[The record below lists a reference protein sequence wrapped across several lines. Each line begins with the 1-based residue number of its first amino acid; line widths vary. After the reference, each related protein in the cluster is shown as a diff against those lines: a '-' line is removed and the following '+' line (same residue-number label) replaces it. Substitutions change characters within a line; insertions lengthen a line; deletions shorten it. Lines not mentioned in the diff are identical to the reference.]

1 MIGGPRTCQHL
12 RSSHPAIC
20 AHRWSKTNLSTP
32 ALARSVQ
39 SPKGVRFDPTA
50 QLSLGNPA
58 TKQQERL
65 PASDRIGS
73 PTLCSTS
80 YSTDSEECAACGRPL
95 TGKALL
101 WWSKLER
108 HSQQHR
114 QSRLRHCC
122 SPTAHSTSASTGH
135 TSSQP
140 HSRSTAVKAGRS
152 ADVTNKLLRDS
163 DLSSI
168 SDKDSDQPPEA
179 GIVSE
184 GPANSTTSQTS
195 GAASQVSAA
204 LASPR
209 TALFPA
215 KEQGNIK
222 DSWST
227 LMRWSKVFKK
237 DQNGVV
243 HVLDKTDKVVVF
255 GGGSFGTAMGVA
267 LARQKSTLGV
277 SLLLRDAYICRDIN
291 SLHTNTRY
299 LPDLML
305 PSNVTATTSVA
316 EAIAG
321 ARYAVHALP
330 VQHSRAFL
338 TSIKDLL
345 PHDVPIISVS
355 KGLEVGTGKM
365 MSELIVDVLGR
376 KHPSVFMSGPSFAKE
391 VMTLQPTGVVAA
403 SKDPK
408 LAREIQQLFAS
419 PYMRVN
425 TTTDVTGVEICGALK
440 NVLAIAAGI
449 VEGLDLG
456 HNAMAALVAQ
466 GCAEIRWL
474 AEKMGAKPSTVSG
487 LSGLG
492 DIMLTCYGSLSR
504 NRTVGVRLGAGESLN
519 DILSSSRQV
528 AEGVSTAG
536 VVVTLARKYRVKLP
550 VLTAVAQVLNGHL
563 NAKEAVY
570 EIMNLPQIE
579 ER

>member
-1 MIGGPRTCQHL
+1 MAAGAGRTL
-12 RSSHPAIC
+12 
-20 AHRWSKTNLSTP
+20 
-32 ALARSVQ
+32 
-39 SPKGVRFDPTA
+39 
-50 QLSLGNPA
+50 
-58 TKQQERL
+58 
-65 PASDRIGS
+65 S
-73 PTLCSTS
+73 PTN
-80 YSTDSEECAACGRPL
+80 
-95 TGKALL
+95 K
-101 WWSKLER
+101 
-108 HSQQHR
+108 
-114 QSRLRHCC
+114 
-122 SPTAHSTSASTGH
+122 
-135 TSSQP
+135 
-140 HSRSTAVKAGRS
+140 RSNSVKAGRPTDGS
-152 ADVTNKLLRDS
+152 NKLLRDS
-163 DLSSI
+163 DIPSLS
-168 SDKDSDQPPEA
+168 DEDSDQPPEA
-179 GIVSE
+179 GIISE
-184 GPANSTTSQTS
+184 ASVTHVQAPS
-195 GAASQVSAA
+195 GNAASKAAASASQA
-204 LASPR
+204 SPAYASPR
-209 TALFPA
+209 TVLYPA

-222 DSWST
+222 DSWQT

-237 DQNGVV
+237 DQNGV

-267 LARQKSTLGV
+267 LARQKSTLNV

-305 PSNVTATTSVA
+305 PTNVTATTSVA

-338 TSIKDLL
+338 TSIKDIL

-365 MSELIVDVLGR
+365 MSELVVDVLGR
-376 KHPSVFMSGPSFAKE
+376 KHPCVFMSGPSFAKE

-408 LAREIQQLFAS
+408 LAREVQQLFAS

-474 AEKMGAKPSTVSG
+474 AEKMGAKSSTVSG

-504 NRTVGVRLGAGESLN
+504 NRTVGVRLGAGESLH

-536 VVVTLARKYRVKLP
+536 VVVTLARKYRVNLP

>member
-80 YSTDSEECAACGRPL
+80 YSTNSEECAACGRPL

-299 LPDLML
+299 LPVSHNKICIMANAQWLCISAGSQLGQKRHLCFSL
-305 PSNVTATTSVA
+305 PETSSSNA
-316 EAIAG
+316 
-321 ARYAVHALP
+321 
-330 VQHSRAFL
+330 
-338 TSIKDLL
+338 
-345 PHDVPIISVS
+345 
-355 KGLEVGTGKM
+355 
-365 MSELIVDVLGR
+365 
-376 KHPSVFMSGPSFAKE
+376 
-391 VMTLQPTGVVAA
+391 AA
-403 SKDPK
+403 SFRMS
-408 LAREIQQLFAS
+408 AFMHQR
-419 PYMRVN
+419 
-425 TTTDVTGVEICGALK
+425 
-440 NVLAIAAGI
+440 GI
-449 VEGLDLG
+449 HRCL
-456 HNAMAALVAQ
+456 
-466 GCAEIRWL
+466 
-474 AEKMGAKPSTVSG
+474 
-487 LSGLG
+487 
-492 DIMLTCYGSLSR
+492 
-504 NRTVGVRLGAGESLN
+504 
-519 DILSSSRQV
+519 
-528 AEGVSTAG
+528 
-536 VVVTLARKYRVKLP
+536 
-550 VLTAVAQVLNGHL
+550 
-563 NAKEAVY
+563 
-570 EIMNLPQIE
+570 
-579 ER
+579 